1 MCCLCSMSGY
11 SPAMAYY
18 LYHITSF
25 FALHSILFRS
35 AFFGLCSVDPVA
47 IRGSIYIPRGRTLR
61 QMQTQSSPAIICDL
75 MLRRYHLH
83 SCVSVYVCV
92 CGLHFRLRFM
102 WIYVCTTIYVM
113 CLVALC
119 VYTKR
124 SNSLAFVYFFT
135 WFSVSGFSFFFS
147 PFCSR
152 LVNVNWIYCTIK
164 WNRKLFQFLFVLFLR
179 HIE

>member
-1 MCCLCSMSGY
+1 MVSLISEMLRLMQCVVYALCRVIVPLWHIIYAISHHS
-11 SPAMAYY
+11 S
-18 LYHITSF
+18 LYT
-25 FALHSILFRS
+25 LFCS
-35 AFFGLCSVDPVA
+35 VLLFFGLCSVDPVA

-61 QMQTQSSPAIICDL
+61 QMQTQSSPVIICDL

-83 SCVSVYVCV
+83 SCVSVCVCV

-124 SNSLAFVYFFT
+124 SNSLAFVC
-135 WFSVSGFSFFFS
+135 FS
-147 PFCSR
+147 
-152 LVNVNWIYCTIK
+152 T
-164 WNRKLFQFLFVLFLR
+164 
-179 HIE
+179 

>member
-1 MCCLCSMSGY
+1 M
-11 SPAMAYY
+11 P
-18 LYHITSF
+18 YHI
-25 FALHSILFRS
+25 ILRS
-35 AFFGLCSVDPVA
+35 TLYSVPFCFFFGLCSVDPVA

-83 SCVSVYVCV
+83 SCVSVCVCV

-124 SNSLAFVYFFT
+124 SNSLAFVCFST
-135 WFSVSGFSFFFS
+135 WFSVSGFSFFFFS
-147 PFCSR
+147 LLLSFSEC
-152 LVNVNWIYCTIK
+152 
-164 WNRKLFQFLFVLFLR
+164 KLNLLYY
-179 HIE
+179 